1 MARGIE
7 RRIKMISKWVV
18 IDIDGESM
26 EFEVLVPEDFTED
39 EAYEYAIEYVLSTIQ
54 IEVR

>member
-1 MARGIE
+1 M
-7 RRIKMISKWVV
+7 MSKWVV
-18 IDIDGESM
+18 INVDGETM
-26 EFEVLVPEDFTED
+26 EFEILVPEYFTED